1 MLSNDITISTLLYCH
16 YYFSA
21 ILMLL
26 LYLRYS
32 NAITIS
38 SYSYYIPIV
47 WSTGLR
53 DRKGIYTASA
63 DWQRLHLLTRFCNLG
78 QGLVMACGGADS
90 VREVKFE
97 SVYSTISRS
106 WWSISRRDYPIT
118 VSDHLPVGPVQS
130 NQTCRGTFQTFYCQ
144 S

>member
-1 MLSNDITISTLLYCH
+1 
-16 YYFSA
+16 
-21 ILMLL
+21 MLL
-26 LYLRYS
+26 LYLRYC

-53 DRKGIYTASA
+53 DRKGLYTASA

-90 VREVKFE
+90 VRGVKF
-97 SVYSTISRS
+97 
-106 WWSISRRDYPIT
+106 
-118 VSDHLPVGPVQS
+118 
-130 NQTCRGTFQTFYCQ
+130 
-144 S
+144 